1 MSAASHYL
9 YRLQPTRLDMIA
21 AGPTEAEAE
30 IVGQQ
35 FAYLQRLVTAGVVLM
50 TGRTLD
56 MGART
61 FGILIPRAA
70 S

>member
-9 YRLQPTRLDMIA
+9 YRLQPTRADMIA